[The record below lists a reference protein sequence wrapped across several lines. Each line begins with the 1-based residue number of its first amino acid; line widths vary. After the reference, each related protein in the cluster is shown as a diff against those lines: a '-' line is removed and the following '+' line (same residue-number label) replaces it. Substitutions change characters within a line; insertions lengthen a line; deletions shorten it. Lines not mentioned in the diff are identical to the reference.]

1 MADNSNGNEET
12 VLTPGGY
19 RPKDQ
24 VHQVEQGA
32 IVSMNEKH
40 QFTITQKN
48 TTMEK
53 DLVLT
58 PGGYRSRYLVH
69 KIPEGHA
76 LHVESGRV
84 RLKNLASGIIT
95 EFTDSAL
102 TKPTVPALGSGWIAY
117 AFWNNGTGRSIS
129 NFSTTWV
136 VPPAP
141 SAPAGQ
147 TIYLFNGI
155 ENYGNN
161 YGILQPVLQWGGSD
175 AGGGQYWSIASWYV
189 TSGGQAFYT
198 SLVKV
203 NPGDALI
210 GVMKLTGSSASG
222 FNYTSEFQGVPSTL
236 LTIQNI
242 AELLWC
248 NETLEAYNINQCSNY
263 PNIDFTAFANISI
276 TTGNVSPAI
285 TWTPV
290 NKVTDC
296 GQHAVVVSDSS
307 QNGEVDI
314 YYRNPLRKF
323 KLILLAWAWI
333 ILIGYILITPVG
345 PICIVCGNPLVD
357 FGTRVL
363 GAITIAI
370 GILGLVR
377 QSRG

>member
-58 PGGYRSRYLVH
+58 PGGYRSRSLVH

-222 FNYTSEFQGVPSTL
+222 FNYT
-236 LTIQNI
+236 
-242 AELLWC
+242 
-248 NETLEAYNINQCSNY
+248 
-263 PNIDFTAFANISI
+263 
-276 TTGNVSPAI
+276 
-285 TWTPV
+285 
-290 NKVTDC
+290 
-296 GQHAVVVSDSS
+296 
-307 QNGEVDI
+307 
-314 YYRNPLRKF
+314 R
-323 KLILLAWAWI
+323 
-333 ILIGYILITPVG
+333 
-345 PICIVCGNPLVD
+345 
-357 FGTRVL
+357 
-363 GAITIAI
+363 
-370 GILGLVR
+370 
-377 QSRG
+377 